1 MALIDLYSLI
11 NLVGL
16 STVSVWKI
24 MFGTVIIPL
33 DRQGRQEFGCTWS
46 HMYGSANLSSLAQL
60 LIQDKIL
67 GVKINHVSYL
77 V

>member
-1 MALIDLYSLI
+1 MALIHLYSLI

-33 DRQGRQEFGCTWS
+33 DSQGRQEFGCTWS
-46 HMYGSANLSSLAQL
+46 HMYGSALDSG
-60 LIQDKIL
+60 QDT
-67 GVKINHVSYL
+67 GGHD
-77 V
+77 